1 MEKDFEN
8 KLLWEKYRPHN
19 INDIILLPRIKKHFE
34 NGVTQNYIFYG
45 QFGCGKTSLA
55 RILIGKYTKDKD
67 YLEINSSMET
77 SIDVLRSKIDDYC
90 KTKSMMF
97 FGDDNMKYVFLDEFE
112 RTSIQF
118 QDAFKAFIEKYD
130 KYVRFIITTND
141 ISKISDGIKSRI
153 IQLNFNC
160 IDINEEKYLKNE
172 FYKRLKNNI
181 LVNEKITIDDKT
193 IIKIINKNFPDFRST
208 MVELQN
214 FILSGELTEKS
225 SNVNITL
232 KTNLYKCLYNKELN
246 YEQIYNFLISNFGA
260 DKINTLI
267 EMLGKPFIDF
277 SIKKGADIEKLFL
290 CNYIIADYSDKLKT
304 DTDPIILG
312 MTIIGKLRD
321 VLLFT

>member
-1 MEKDFEN
+1 MDKDVKN
-8 KLLWEKYRPHN
+8 VLLWEKYRPQN
-19 INDIILLPRIKKHFE
+19 LDEIILLPRIKNLFTD
-34 NGVTQNYIFYG
+34 GIQQNYIFYG
-45 QFGCGKTSLA
+45 TYGIGKTSIA

-67 YLEINSSMET
+67 FLEINSSMET
-77 SIDVLRSKIDDYC
+77 SIDILRSKIDNFWSFKCILNTTDSY
-90 KTKSMMF
+90 
-97 FGDDNMKYVFLDEFE
+97 KYVFLDEFE

-118 QDAFKAFIEKYD
+118 QDAFKAFIERYD
-130 KYVRFIITTND
+130 KHVRFIITTNN